1 VVGDIKLQLKTIVN
15 TYIGTSKK
23 GPTNPEQWQA
33 IDQYAQHNGY
43 KVAAFITLFG
53 ARKKYQQ
60 NLFQEIAKKAAEGGI
75 VVFVVSILPDA
86 GFK

>member
-1 VVGDIKLQLKTIVN
+1 LQLKTITN

-23 GPTNPEQWQA
+23 PAKNPEQWQA
-33 IDQYAQHNGY
+33 IDNYAEHNGL

-53 ARKKYQQ
+53 APKSSQQ
-60 NLFQEIAKKAAEGGI
+60 VLFQQIANKAASSGI
-75 VVFVVSILPDA
+75 VVFVVSILPNV